1 MNTIQANTLN
11 EFQKLLTKK
20 VTKLFLLTAVL
31 IPVLTKLLVN
41 NLFLT
46 DWMALPTEN
55 INFTLLDLLVKIL
68 IPLFI
73 FIAATDLFTGEGER
87 GTLFQVRPISR
98 MELFLSKLMAVS
110 IFSLF
115 ILLLE
120 WLAVMISSAVFDKA
134 FDIAAIPSSLG
145 AFIVSWFPIIVLTAF
160 AIMLTL
166 LVHSSVLAISGM
178 IVLYFIMMLIPYVL
192 PGSLY
197 LMPSAYLDWYI
208 QWLSDVSIRWMIQ
221 TVMYLCSSFALFF
234 SVGYYMFNRKEA

>member
-1 MNTIQANTLN
+1 MKTIRASTFN
-11 EFQKLLTKK
+11 ELQKLLTKK
-20 VTKLFLLTAVL
+20 GTKLFVLAAVL

-55 INFTLLDLLVKIL
+55 INFSLLDLFVTLL

-87 GTLFQVRPISR
+87 GTLLQVRPISR
-98 MELFLSKLMAVS
+98 MELFLSKVIAISV
-110 IFSLF
+110 FSLF

-134 FDIAAIPSSLG
+134 FDITVIPSSLG
-145 AFIVSWFPIIVLTAF
+145 AFIVSWFPIIVLSSF
-160 AIMLTL
+160 AVMLAL
-166 LVHSSVLAISGM
+166 FVHSSILAISGM
-178 IVLYFIMMLIPYVL
+178 IVLYLIMMFIPYVL
-192 PGSLY
+192 PNSLY
-197 LMPSAYLDWYI
+197 LLPSAYLDWYM
-208 QWLSDVSIRWMIQ
+208 QWLSDVSIRWVIQ
-221 TVMYLCSSFALFF
+221 TVTYLCSSFALFF

>member
-115 ILLLE
+115 VLLLE